1 MPNPSVSPTNS
12 SNSLPK
18 PKSKIKSFFK
28 FLGILFVFVLVYVLA
43 IVFSNLLGRISEN
56 IRLSG
61 VNVLF
66 DPLITVAYLAVF
78 FSVSH
83 YYSLTKKQAYLYLL
97 LSLFLSFTI
106 NFVEGSFVLV
116 LLAPALRKFKLIEPP
131 TI

>member
-1 MPNPSVSPTNS
+1 MPNPSVSTPNIST
-12 SNSLPK
+12 SLPK

-28 FLGILFVFVLVYVLA
+28 LLGILIVFVLVYVLA
-43 IVFSNLLGRISEN
+43 IIFSNILGRISEN

-116 LLAPALRKFKLIEPP
+116 LLAPTLRKFKLIEEAGV
-131 TI
+131 

>member
-1 MPNPSVSPTNS
+1 MPNPSVSTPNLSTT
-12 SNSLPK
+12 LPK

-28 FLGILFVFVLVYVLA
+28 FLGIIFVFVLVYVLA

-83 YYSLTKKQAYLYLL
+83 YYSLTKKQAYIYLL
-97 LSLFLSFTI
+97 LSLLLSFTI

-116 LLAPALRKFKLIEPP
+116 LLAPTLRKFKLIEEAGV
-131 TI
+131 